1 VTDGLVPLSVAVSR
15 LREEVWA
22 AVSAAAGEE
31 LVFTLGPIE
40 LEFQVALTD
49 EGGGEAGVRFWVVS
63 FGAKASRSRGETQTV
78 RFTLTPHLAGAP
90 DADVKVSARG
100 QLGL

>member
-1 VTDGLVPLSVAVSR
+1 VSDGLVPLSVAVSR

-40 LEFQVALTD
+40 VEFQVAVTD
-49 EGGGEAGVRFWVVS
+49 ARGGEVGVRFWVVS
-63 FGAKASRSRGETQTV
+63 LGAKALRSREQTQSV